1 MTKKIVVPVKE
12 RNHKLATSHQTG
24 LRRGLRPRVGSRSA
38 VSPFMARNGVNC
50 QVDRTGNHRQVPGAR
65 IRGAVTTRG
74 VGVAALPFFSIDCES
89 IKSFRLIN

>member
-1 MTKKIVVPVKE
+1 MVNKIVVLVPFKE
-12 RNHKLATSHQTG
+12 INHKLATSHPTG
-24 LRRGLRPRVGSRSA
+24 LRRGLRPRVGSRSV

-74 VGVAALPFFSIDCES
+74 VGVAALPFFSIDCKS
-89 IKSFRLIN
+89 IDSRLA